1 MSLLGTKDL
10 SNEELRRLVEQ
21 LLDEVAKLRERVS
34 ELEEENAALKEENA
48 HLKGHKGRPKLK
60 PSGMEKATGG
70 GKAKTGRKTPRR
82 ASRRSPVVGE
92 EHKLR
97 VNVPVGSRFKGYDDF
112 VVQDLKMEGRV
123 IRYRRERWLTR
134 EGKLIVA
141 PLPTGLRGHFG
152 PELVRFI
159 LLQHHQGQVT
169 VDRITALLNS
179 LGLVISKRQV
189 LRLLISDVATFGGE
203 ANAVLRAG
211 LESAP
216 WITVDD
222 TGARHRARNGVTT
235 QIGDDRFTFFA
246 TTFSKSRT
254 NFLELLRADYRD
266 YVINAEALA
275 YMRER
280 HLAGTVIEQLDGH
293 DQKAFA
299 DQAAWS
305 QHLDQLGIS
314 KLTMWGAGS
323 PQPRSVHPNP
333 VKIATEGALF
343 GSIHAHGLLQDTVIV
358 SDGAGQFRL
367 ADHALC
373 WVHAERLVHQLIG
386 FNDDQRRAIDIT
398 RELIW
403 WLYRDL
409 KLYKSDPCRQRAAQL
424 RARFKRL
431 FSRKTDF
438 VTLDRLLAR
447 LLDRKDE
454 LLRVLDRPEIPLHT
468 NGSENDIRCHVT
480 KRKISGGT
488 WSEAGRD
495 ARDVFLGLM
504 KTCQKLGVSFFDYL
518 GNRLEVQSAP
528 EVPPLA
534 KLVSAAKT

>member
-1 MSLLGTKDL
+1 
-10 SNEELRRLVEQ
+10 
-21 LLDEVAKLRERVS
+21 
-34 ELEEENAALKEENA
+34 
-48 HLKGHKGRPKLK
+48 
-60 PSGMEKATGG
+60 MEKATGG

-235 QIGDDRFTFFA
+235 QIGAITGQKRALHLLCDDVLQEPHEFSGAAPRRLSGLCHQCRSLGLYARTPSRRHGNRA
-246 TTFSKSRT
+246 T
-254 NFLELLRADYRD
+254 
-266 YVINAEALA
+266 
-275 YMRER
+275 
-280 HLAGTVIEQLDGH
+280 
-293 DQKAFA
+293 
-299 DQAAWS
+299 
-305 QHLDQLGIS
+305 
-314 KLTMWGAGS
+314 
-323 PQPRSVHPNP
+323 
-333 VKIATEGALF
+333 
-343 GSIHAHGLLQDTVIV
+343 
-358 SDGAGQFRL
+358 
-367 ADHALC
+367 
-373 WVHAERLVHQLIG
+373 
-386 FNDDQRRAIDIT
+386 RRA
-398 RELIW
+398 
-403 WLYRDL
+403 
-409 KLYKSDPCRQRAAQL
+409 
-424 RARFKRL
+424 
-431 FSRKTDF
+431 
-438 VTLDRLLAR
+438 
-447 LLDRKDE
+447 
-454 LLRVLDRPEIPLHT
+454 
-468 NGSENDIRCHVT
+468 
-480 KRKISGGT
+480 
-488 WSEAGRD
+488 
-495 ARDVFLGLM
+495 
-504 KTCQKLGVSFFDYL
+504 
-518 GNRLEVQSAP
+518 
-528 EVPPLA
+528 
-534 KLVSAAKT
+534 

>member
-1 MSLLGTKDL
+1 MSFSGADNL
-10 SNEELRRLVEQ
+10 SNDELRRLVEQ
-21 LLDEVAKLRERVS
+21 LLDEVATLRERVC
-34 ELEEENAALKEENA
+34 ELEAENAALREENA
-48 HLKGHKGRPKLK
+48 RLKGHKGRPKLK

-70 GKAKTGRKTPRR
+70 GKTKAGRKKGRR
-82 ASRRSPVVGE
+82 ASRCSAVVKE
-92 EHKLR
+92 EQRLS
-97 VNVPVGSRFKGYDDF
+97 VNAPAGSRFKGYDDF
-112 VVQDLKMEGRV
+112 VVQDLRIEGRV
-123 IRYRRERWLTR
+123 IRYRRERWVTP

-141 PLPTGLRGHFG
+141 PLPAGLRGHFG

-169 VDRITALLNS
+169 SDRITTFLTG

-189 LRLLISDVATFGGE
+189 LRLLTGDVAAFSDE
-203 ANAVLRAG
+203 AHAVLRAA
-211 LESAP
+211 LKSAP

-222 TGARHRARNGVTT
+222 TGARHRAKNGVTT

-246 TTFSKSRT
+246 TTFSKSRK
-254 NFLELLRADYRD
+254 NFLELLRAGYKD

-280 HLAGTVIEQLDGH
+280 HLAGTVIEQLDGCEP
-293 DQKAFA
+293 KIFA

-305 QHLDQLGIS
+305 AHLDQLGIS
-314 KLTMWGAGS
+314 QLEI
-323 PQPRSVHPNP
+323 HPDP
-333 VKIATEGALF
+333 LKIATEGALF
-343 GSIHAHGLLQDTVIV
+343 GSIHAHGLLQGTVIV

-373 WVHAERLVHQLIG
+373 WVHAERLVHKLTG
-386 FNDDQRRAIDIT
+386 FNDDQRRAVDIT

-409 KLYKSDPCRQRAAQL
+409 KLYKDDPCRQRAAQL
-424 RARFKRL
+424 KARFKRI
-431 FSRKTDF
+431 FSRKTEF

-447 LLDRKDE
+447 LLDRMDE
-454 LLRVLDRPEIPLHT
+454 FLRVLDRPEIPLHT
-468 NGSENDIRCHVT
+468 NGSENDIRCHVI

-488 WSEAGRD
+488 RSEAGRD

-504 KTCQKLGVSFFDYL
+504 KTCQKLGISFFDYL
-518 GNRLEVQSAP
+518 GNRLDVQGAP
-528 EVPPLA
+528 KVPHLPE
-534 KLVSAAKT
+534 LVLAAKT